1 MMGGILV
8 ATILTIL
15 VLPAGYALFFGKEPK
30 VKTGGRDEHANTN
43 DQEAEDRHPP
53 ALAAE

>member
-1 MMGGILV
+1 V